1 MTVENNEKTTGG
13 VTGKGFMPGQS
24 GNPGGRPKV
33 VKEFIERCREYMNV
47 EGIDSL
53 IEIARDP
60 KDKDKMRAIEL
71 LAGYAWGK
79 PKQGVKFGDEDGGG
93 ITIVVKPADSN
104 RDRD

>member
-1 MTVENNEKTTGG
+1 MDTDNRGKNTENLIPWQ
-13 VTGKGFMPGQS
+13 PGQS
-24 GNPGGRPKV
+24 GNPGGRPKGS
-33 VKEFIERCREYMNV
+33 KEFRERCREYMNV

-79 PKQGVKFGDEDGGG
+79 PKQGVEFGDEDGGG